1 MRSCTV
7 IDCKRII
14 FGQKMEAAGLGSY
27 YFKTIYQTFMSVQ
40 DDHDVVPLQKQS
52 RSCNIVFVEVHHY

>member
-1 MRSCTV
+1 
-7 IDCKRII
+7 
-14 FGQKMEAAGLGSY
+14 MEAAGLGSY